1 MNQQQQPQ
9 YRRSK
14 WLHPSL
20 GILNLPIAAIA
31 ISIMLIRLVFR
42 GFAAIKGAVYR
53 FAIVLIRY
61 VFRGLVAIN
70 GSVYRIACRIEQW
83 AIK

>member
-1 MNQQQQPQ
+1 MNQQQQ

-31 ISIMLIRLVFR
+31 ISIGLLRYVYRGLV
-42 GFAAIKGAVYR
+42 AVNGAVYR
-53 FAIVLIRY
+53 FASRV
-61 VFRGLVAIN
+61 
-70 GSVYRIACRIEQW
+70 EQW
-83 AIK
+83 AVK

>member
-1 MNQQQQPQ
+1 MNQQQQ

-31 ISIMLIRLVFR
+31 ISIGLLRFIYR
-42 GFAAIKGAVYR
+42 GVVAFNGAVYR
-53 FAIVLIRY
+53 FASRV
-61 VFRGLVAIN
+61 
-70 GSVYRIACRIEQW
+70 EQW
-83 AIK
+83 AAK